1 MALTSKIFSF
11 YFFTKKTCS
20 QKICYI
26 SVKNFFGYISG
37 NETLLFLV
45 RTQQTKIIMSRKFVI
60 LQEMETPTKLIIYS
74 QEKSFSY
81 IKGNKTPKKF
91 FKFQGTYIQNPGMF
105 RIRDIFRTLS
115 NIYDERSCKNS
126 YLAQFLALT
135 LKTFLYFK
143 FLTFTNFSPRKVKR
157 IHSEK
162 FSYIFL

>member
-1 MALTSKIFSF
+1 
-11 YFFTKKTCS
+11 
-20 QKICYI
+20 
-26 SVKNFFGYISG
+26 
-37 NETLLFLV
+37 
-45 RTQQTKIIMSRKFVI
+45 
-60 LQEMETPTKLIIYS
+60 METPTKLIIYF
-74 QEKSFSY
+74 QEKSFPY

-91 FKFQGTYIQNPGMF
+91 LKFQGTYIQNPGMF

-135 LKTFLYFK
+135 LKTFLHFK